1 MMCQVTKIEKQT
13 KRDRYNIYLDGFY
26 SLSLAAKVLNDTFI
40 KKGDK
45 LTSRDIEKAKQADIF
60 SKAFDNALNILSY
73 RSHTQ
78 KEISAKLSKKFDL
91 QIVNK
96 VIQKLKTINLI
107 NDKNFTE
114 RYVEQSKKGKKLIKL
129 ELLKKGVDKDLIEK
143 HLENKD
149 EELEL
154 KNASKIADRV
164 LKKYEK
170 SEKII
175 QKKKLYEAL
184 IRKGFSYDTYKKIIL
199 EKFL

>member
-1 MMCQVTKIEKQT
+1 MCQVTKIEKQT